1 MSVHAN
7 FAVLTEHSVIFPQ
20 LQSAPTQ
27 PVGKLH
33 PIDLPCTTID
43 KIGKTIGEKITQGNY
58 GMIYQV
64 KDCAPSR
71 IYKIIPQDQFKSGDE
86 IRVSKIASDRML
98 APTFY
103 SASLV
108 AQGPK
113 NYVVIEMDD
122 AGLSLGKWMEELAEE
137 SEEEE
142 VKEPESELSA
152 EEKAMHEMMEKLR
165 AQYGRFTVTE
175 IKQPKKLSMEETI
188 EKLYPSQE
196 VFYFTL
202 FSKIKAFAE
211 NNISYGDTHVG
222 NIMPN
227 HGLEKGMQL
236 IDFDGTE
243 IHGSVEEAAKKSM
256 ASAYTSVLFKNF
268 TEQPNLTDE
277 SKELIAWFASR
288 A

>member
-1 MSVHAN
+1 MSVHADY
-7 FAVLTEHSVIFPQ
+7 AVLTERSVLYPQ
-20 LQSAPTQ
+20 LQSAQTQ
-27 PVGKLH
+27 PVGKFH

-43 KIGKTIGEKITQGNY
+43 KIGETIGEKITQGNY
-58 GMIYQV
+58 GAIFQV

-71 IYKIIPQDQFKSGDE
+71 IYKIIPQNDFKSGDE

-108 AQGPK
+108 AQGSK

-137 SEEEE
+137 PEEE
-142 VKEPESELSA
+142 VKEAEPELTA
-152 EEKAMHEMMEKLR
+152 EEKAMQEMMAKLR
-165 AQYGRFTVTE
+165 AQFGGFTVTE
-175 IKQPKKLSMEETI
+175 IKQPEKVSMEEAI

-202 FSKIKAFAE
+202 FSKIKVFAE

-227 HGLEKGMQL
+227 HGQEKGMQL

-243 IHGSVEEAAKKSM
+243 IHESVEASAKKSM
-256 ASAYTSVLFKNF
+256 ASAYTSILFQKF
-268 TEQPNLTDE
+268 SEQPNLSGE

-288 A
+288 S